1 MTVNSGESFREG
13 VQDAG
18 PSHQVRLTVRLKLG
32 KGLKGWLRM
41 KRTEIRERRREN
53 SVHKWMG

>member
-1 MTVNSGESFREG
+1 MQTIVIRRGS
-13 VQDAG
+13 
-18 PSHQVRLTVRLKLG
+18 TVRLKLG

-53 SVHKWMG
+53 SVHKWTE

>member
-1 MTVNSGESFREG
+1 MQALVIRRGS
-13 VQDAG
+13 
-18 PSHQVRLTVRLKLG
+18 TVRLKLG

-53 SVHKWMG
+53 SVHKWMGQEAEHAGEGIKE